1 MTATIG
7 YRSAQTGDVGHVA
20 DRVGRVATVGRGAG
34 DGRVA
39 SVRRV
44 VSVRRAVGE
53 DGQRLA
59 RWGELPR
66 RAEAAE

>member
-7 YRSAQTGDVGHVA
+7 YRSAQTGDVAHVA
-20 DRVGRVATVGRGAG
+20 DRVGRVAG

-39 SVRRV
+39 
-44 VSVRRAVGE
+44 SVRRAVGE

-59 RWGELPR
+59 RCGELPR
-66 RAEAAE
+66 RAEAAA

>member
-20 DRVGRVATVGRGAG
+20 DRVGRVATVGRVAG

-39 SVRRV
+39 
-44 VSVRRAVGE
+44 SVRRAVGE

-66 RAEAAE
+66 RAEAAA